1 MGQGVEELS
10 KNRTDSMTVME
21 HLGEL
26 RGRLLVFLGALVIAI
41 VFSFTQADYL
51 RYLLVSPV
59 EGLSLVYFSP
69 PEAFMVNLRLALIGG
84 VVLASP
90 VFIYEV
96 LAFLFPGLYSSEKK
110 FLLGITGG
118 SVSLFV
124 SGIVFAYL
132 VVLQLVLHFFL
143 RFETTQLS
151 PMFNVSSY
159 LSFVFTL
166 LLTFGLFFQLPLVMW
181 VLAKLDL
188 ISLDVLRRNRKFALL
203 IMLGA
208 SALITPPD
216 IISQLMLIVPLMLLY
231 EIGLIAVKITKKKK
245 LEEEITEV

>member
-1 MGQGVEELS
+1 LDQGVEELS

-26 RGRLLVFLGALVIAI
+26 RSRLLVFLVAFVIAI
-41 VFSFTQADYL
+41 VFCFLQADYL

-96 LAFLFPGLYSSEKK
+96 LAFLFPGLYSNERR
-110 FLLGITGG
+110 FLLGVTGG
-118 SVSLFV
+118 GVTLFV
-124 SGIVFAYL
+124 LGIVFAYL

-231 EIGLIAVKITKKKK
+231 EVGLFAVKITKKKK